1 MGISLEPQLSP
12 ETVSWEL
19 STPLVERKKLGQ
31 YMTPKNVQNVLLEKI
46 PFKNGDKILDPAVGT
61 GEFLKT
67 VKELPGLTGLEVYG
81 WDVDSKVLSVA
92 EQLVPDAHLSQHS
105 LFDSQEDYLNFFDA
119 VIGNPPYFETKLS
132 DSEKSLFTT
141 LSGRVN
147 IYGLFFERYLP
158 VVKEGGY
165 LGFIVPPSMNAG
177 AYFEKLR
184 GFIMKNADVEHVSIV
199 RANDLFTEALTS
211 VQAIVLK
218 KKTSGVSHDNRFV
231 IDFSK
236 FSGSIDAPVV
246 FSDNKDLVVKCFEG
260 KESLS
265 GLGYKVVTGT
275 IPWNQFKTDLYDTP
289 VTDSHPLLYAKD
301 ISSDNKLVLSDK
313 VSSRRFLVSSRP
325 VFTDEALLVNRIVGG
340 LNNPRLKIAYVDGSE
355 PFYAENHVNVVV
367 KDPSKEQKVTMTELY
382 DRILAF
388 PFLSDYLKALTGNTQ
403 LSAKEL
409 MFLLPV

>member
-12 ETVSWEL
+12 ETIDWEL
-19 STPLVERKKLGQ
+19 STPLAERKKLGQ
-31 YMTPKNVQNVLLEKI
+31 YMTPKNVQDVLLGKI

-67 VKELPGLTGLEVYG
+67 VKELPNLNNLDVYG
-81 WDVDSKVLSVA
+81 WDVDSKVLEVA
-92 EQLVPDAHLSQHS
+92 EKLVPEAQLSQHS
-105 LFDSQEDYLNFFDA
+105 LFDSQDKYLDFFDV
-119 VIGNPPYFETKLS
+119 VIGNPPYFEMKLS
-132 DSEKSLFTT
+132 DIEKSLFTT

-184 GFIMKNADVEHVSIV
+184 TFIMQQANVEFVSII

-211 VQAIVLK
+211 VQAVVLR
-218 KKTSGVSHDNRFV
+218 KTSSGASAGNKFIV
-231 IDFSK
+231 DFK
-236 FSGSIDAPVV
+236 EFSGAADAPVV
-246 FSDNKDLVVKCFEG
+246 FSDNKDLIVECFKG
-260 KESLS
+260 RESLA

-275 IPWNQFKTDLYDTP
+275 IPWNQFKSELHDSP
-289 VTDSHPLLYAKD
+289 VEGSHPLLYAKD
-301 ISSDNKLVLSDK
+301 IAADNTLVWNEKL
-313 VSSRRFLVSSRP
+313 SSRRFLVSSRP
-325 VFTDEALLVNRIVGG
+325 VFNDEALLVNRIVGG
-340 LNNPRLKIAYVDGSE
+340 LNNPRLKVAYVDGSE

-367 KDPSKEQKVTMTELY
+367 KDTSKTQKVTMSELY
-382 DRILAF
+382 DRILNFAS
-388 PFLSDYLKALTGNTQ
+388 LSEYLKALTGNTQ